1 MTDKETS
8 YRIAQDY
15 VTAVMAGDLPDA
27 MLTPDMTAWITTA
40 GTVSK
45 QSYQRMIQ
53 MMKVMCATPLVFTV
67 QAMTAD
73 EDRVVIEVTSAATL
87 VSGEDYRQTYVF
99 VLRLRDGK
107 IAAVA
112 EHYNALVAQEK
123 LLPLMATAKA
133 KIADQA
139 C

>member
-1 MTDKETS
+1 MAEKETS
-8 YRIAQDY
+8 YRIAHEFL
-15 VTAVMAGDLPDA
+15 TAVMAGDLPDV
-27 MLTPDMTAWITTA
+27 MLTPDMTAWITT
-40 GTVSK
+40 GGSVSK
-45 QSYQRMIQ
+45 RSYQRMNR

-73 EDRVVIEVTSAATL
+73 EDRVVIEATSAATL

-123 LLPLMATAKA
+123 LLPLMAAAKA
-133 KIADQA
+133 TVEAG
-139 C
+139 